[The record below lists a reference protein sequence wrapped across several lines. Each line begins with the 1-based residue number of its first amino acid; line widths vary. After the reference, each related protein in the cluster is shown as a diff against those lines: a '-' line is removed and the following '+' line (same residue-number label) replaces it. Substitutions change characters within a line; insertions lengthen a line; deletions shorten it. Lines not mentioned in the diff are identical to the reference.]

1 MTMHPVLKTF
11 LSALICI
18 VATGLVFAAESHA
31 PLDEIREILRSRLY
45 PPPEE
50 VELQALTPENLG
62 QKLEKLDPHARY
74 FPVEQAAEQNA
85 QKASWTGIGAQ
96 LFEGNGHV
104 LLSPFSRGPMAQAG
118 VSERAELLEINGH
131 SVQGRDLHEVA
142 AMFHGE
148 PERLV
153 QLRLRPW
160 SADSAKTVEIF
171 RSSFRPLDVELI
183 QTAHQPVLRIRDFVA
198 GQTRSA
204 LKASIDFLD
213 LQESP
218 LIIDLRESGGG
229 DLYEALDC
237 AGLFVPQGK
246 SLGGLMTRESGK
258 SMVISPP
265 VDKVSM
271 PVVLLVGPDTASAAE
286 VFAAALQHHGRS
298 VLIGRPTYGK
308 CTTQTEVTLSDGLVL
323 RFTNGRLLAPEG
335 RECSTGGLE
344 PDWVVS
350 KSRLYDLEYIVAQA
364 RNVQLGGF

>member
-62 QKLEKLDPHARY
+62 QELEKLDPHARY
-74 FPVEQAAEQNA
+74 FPAEQAAERNA
-85 QKASWTGIGAQ
+85 QKASWAGIGAQ
-96 LFEGNGHV
+96 LFEGNGQV

-118 VSERAELLEINGH
+118 VSERAELLEVNGH
-131 SVQGRDLHEVA
+131 SVQDRDLHEIA
-142 AMFHGE
+142 AILYGE
-148 PERLV
+148 PESMVL
-153 QLRLRPW
+153 LRIRPL
-160 SADSAKTVEIF
+160 SQTKAQTVGVV

-183 QTAHQPVLRIRDFVA
+183 HASGQEVLRIRHFMA

-204 LKASIDFLD
+204 LKASIDFMHRHH
-213 LQESP
+213 SP

-229 DLYEALDC
+229 DLHEALDC
-237 AGLFVPQGK
+237 AAMFLPQGM
-246 SLGGLMTRESGK
+246 SLGGLERRDPGRTLVTSPSGK
-258 SMVISPP
+258 
-265 VDKVSM
+265 KVAL

-286 VFAAALQHHGRS
+286 VFAAALQHHGRA
-298 VLIGRPTYGK
+298 VLIGRHTYGK
-308 CTTQTEVTLSDGLVL
+308 CTTQTEVTLSEGSVL
-323 RFTNGRLLAPEG
+323 RFTNGRILDPEG
-335 RECSTGGLE
+335 RGCSAGGLE
-344 PDWVVS
+344 PDVVVS

-364 RNVQLGGF
+364 QNIQLSGF